1 MAYHT
6 RPIYIPIDAAAVAA
20 LVNGTGSTLTE
31 AKVGSGTLLSAMTTP
46 APNGGITHIGFKM
59 SSSGGTATVNVWQD
73 TGRTVPLAS
82 VVLTPATIPGG
93 SAIVWDEVALSG
105 PDGAPFRGT
114 FYYEVVG
121 DATSATKTGTIYFK
135 VKATT

>member
-6 RPIYIPIDAAAVAA
+6 RPIYFPIDAAAVAA

-31 AKVGSGTLLSAMTTP
+31 AVSNTIPLSSLSTP
-46 APNGGITHIGFKM
+46 AANGCITHVGFKM

-93 SAIVWDEVALSG
+93 SAIVWDEVVLAG
-105 PDGAPFRGT
+105 PDGTPFRST
-114 FYYEVVG
+114 FHYEVVG
-121 DATSATKTGTIYFK
+121 DVTSAGKTGTIYFRA
-135 VKATT
+135 KATT